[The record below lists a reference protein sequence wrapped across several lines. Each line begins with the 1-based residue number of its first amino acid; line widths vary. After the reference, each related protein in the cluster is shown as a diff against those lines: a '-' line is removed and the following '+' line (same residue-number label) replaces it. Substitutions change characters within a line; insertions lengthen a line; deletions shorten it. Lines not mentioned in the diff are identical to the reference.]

1 MSSTIAGKK
10 YVSMQ
15 RVPARSTALWSS
27 VKKFDRILDNLSNR
41 ESYIFQRI
49 VESTKNNDFRTSKIL
64 ARELTYTK
72 LVRTK
77 LEQMMAM
84 MLCDTKKQLNYN

>member
-1 MSSTIAGKK
+1 MISTIAGKR
-10 YVSMQ
+10 YVPMLG
-15 RVPARSTALWSS
+15 VPARSTALWSS
-27 VKKFDRILDNLSNR
+27 VKKFDRILDNLSSR

-49 VESTKNNDFRTSKIL
+49 VESTKNNDYRTSKIL

-77 LEQMMAM
+77 LEHMMII
-84 MLCDTKKQLNYN
+84 MLHDVKKQVNYN

>member
-10 YVSMQ
+10 IVPMLGA
-15 RVPARSTALWSS
+15 PARSTALWSS
-27 VKKFDRILDNLSNR
+27 VKKFDRILDNLSSR

-49 VESTKNNDFRTSKIL
+49 VESTKNNDYRASKIL

-77 LEQMMAM
+77 LEQMMAI
-84 MLCDTKKQLNYN
+84 MLYDAKKQLNNN